1 MYVCICAYICAYVLC
16 VCILHTYIVYV
27 CIYVCCCVYPQ
38 IRPSVTIS
46 VRMPSKA
53 ARQFNMNLHR
63 CCQTIQYEPS
73 QMLPEAVCFS
83 QRVVVTFAWRYWRN
97 PRAPLIYD
105 GRYFFRDPNPSLLH
119 KRRPTRCPL
128 NCAIQPRHE
137 LSHGR
142 QRGTGC
148 AERLASHCVLPFIY
162 CVFGSGHVGFQT
174 AVAWTNILKLCIV
187 RSCGLCM
194 HVLYL
199 FFSFVSN
206 WRKTVHRA
214 QRVHKECRNRAQR
227 VHNNTQTVHEQYTKS
242 A

>member
-1 MYVCICAYICAYVLC
+1 MCVYMC
-16 VCILHTYIVYV
+16 VCIMCMYSAYIY
-27 CIYVCCCVYPQ
+27 CICLYICILLCVSSN
-38 IRPSVTIS
+38 PSICHYFSSHAVES
-46 VRMPSKA
+46 
-53 ARQFNMNLHR
+53 
-63 CCQTIQYEPS
+63 CQTIQYEPP
-73 QMLPEAVCFS
+73 QMLSEAVCFS
-83 QRVVVTFAWRYWRN
+83 EHVIVTFGWRYWRN

-128 NCAIQPRHE
+128 NCAIQLRHE

-142 QRGTGC
+142 QRGTAC

-174 AVAWTNILKLCIV
+174 AVAWTTILKLCIV

-194 HVLYL
+194 HLLYL
-199 FFSFVSN
+199 FFSFVTN